1 MKRAAIYARGLCPD
15 EPIRFQVSGLQEVA
29 QRGAFETVVYEDRGT
44 GIRAKHPGLD
54 SLMADARRGRFEVVL
69 IDRFDR
75 LARSTKHFLQVMVEL
90 DELGIQFISC
100 QENVDTSVPMGRVF
114 LKHINSIVRLESAL
128 NREKIKAGLRR
139 RKLEGL
145 PLGRIPLAIVHVAL
159 VHDRLSGMSLT
170 QCSKKYCVSRA
181 SVVRFVRLAQE
192 PNAVPGK
199 ISLAAQHGAPAVACV
214 A

>member
-1 MKRAAIYARGLCPD
+1 VKRAAIYARGLSCPD
-15 EPIRFQVSGLQEVA
+15 EPIQSQVSVLREHAQ
-29 QRGAFETVVYEDRGT
+29 QRGFETVAYEDRGT
-44 GIRAKHPGLD
+44 GTRRRPGLD
-54 SLMADARRGRFEVVL
+54 ALMADARRGRFDVV
-69 IDRFDR
+69 IVDSFDR
-75 LARSTKHFLQVMVEL
+75 LARSTKHFLQVMGEL
-90 DELGIQFISC
+90 DELGIQFVSC
-100 QENVDTSVPMGRVF
+100 QENLDTSVPMGRLF
-114 LKHINSIVRLESAL
+114 LTHINFIAGLEAVL
-128 NREKIKAGLRR
+128 NRGKIRAGLRR

-145 PLGRIPLAIVHVAL
+145 PLGRVPLAIDHVAL

-199 ISLAAQHGAPAVACV
+199 MSLAAQHGAPAVACV